1 VNKIDFRRFALRL
14 LGIIFLVIGL
24 WLLKSLVLEFMVLY
38 TSAQSQRD
46 YKGIWAMAGCALL
59 LIAGG
64 GTLVYNPDL
73 LKE

>member
-1 VNKIDFRRFALRL
+1 MKKFEFKRFALRL

-24 WLLKSLVLEFMVLY
+24 WLLKSLIVGFMDIY
-38 TSAQSQRD
+38 QSAQGQRD
-46 YKGIWAMAGCALL
+46 HKAIWAMAGCALL

-64 GTLVYNPDL
+64 GALVYKPDL